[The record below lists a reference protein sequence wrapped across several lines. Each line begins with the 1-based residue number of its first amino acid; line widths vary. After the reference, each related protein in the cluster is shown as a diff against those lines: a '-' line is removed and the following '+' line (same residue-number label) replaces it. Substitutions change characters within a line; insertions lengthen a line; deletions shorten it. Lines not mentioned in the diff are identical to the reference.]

1 MMSWILHK
9 KTMKNLRMWYRE
21 HASVTNVLEGQ
32 AIYLDDS
39 SALLSCTGLAT
50 LSAASLPTPACLS
63 PGTEQI
69 FRRPAQ
75 AFFALAQLNYSSPV
89 KAHRFAAPLRE
100 SDVRLQQRIA
110 QDMRG
115 IK

>member
-1 MMSWILHK
+1 
-9 KTMKNLRMWYRE
+9 MWYRE
-21 HASVTNVLEGQ
+21 RGSVTNVLEGQ

-50 LSAASLPTPACLS
+50 LSAGVTADPCLLVARN
-63 PGTEQI
+63 GADI
-69 FRRPAQ
+69 RRPTQ
-75 AFFALAQLNYSSPV
+75 AFFALAQLNYSSPA
-89 KAHRFAAPLRE
+89 KAHRFAGPLRE